1 MVRNNLFQTVRS
13 CYLSPCQVIDAVQK
27 LPNKAD
33 ADACIG
39 IERGLDKLLRGW
51 PMVDGGGDSGLVV
64 GSAQVGWG
72 ADLRDLGLDRKE
84 VLERLKK
91 CHVQMSKRIA
101 DSGRISEGKLRKAC
115 TQADA
120 ALGPLSAMLQSAD
133 GNFQQTMRGSAA
145 NLASLQSTMQVQLGA
160 VDTLVANN
168 LGSPL
173 DVKLVA
179 LSHALSAKIQYFVA
193 VYAALT
199 FYRTAE
205 TWKPNSKTG
214 AKNKQSL
221 AAALTSLNSED
232 RVVACELEYSH
243 KIVAQMRKD
252 MQVPARKLK
261 PATSVAA
268 SGPAPGEA
276 ETIAPTMASGQSS
289 GALLQ
294 MPTTLPEE
302 VPGEVTGSPLC
313 SPAEGSARGLG
324 DEGND
329 AMDEVSDVDTDDEK
343 GDEDQSEEW
352 EGCWLPRVPVAKGG
366 QETDEKDGKKATGA
380 KRSRRAALKEQ
391 RQDLQ
396 AAFKKG
402 KKH

>member
-1 MVRNNLFQTVRS
+1 
-13 CYLSPCQVIDAVQK
+13 
-27 LPNKAD
+27 
-33 ADACIG
+33 
-39 IERGLDKLLRGW
+39 
-51 PMVDGGGDSGLVV
+51 
-64 GSAQVGWG
+64 
-72 ADLRDLGLDRKE
+72 
-84 VLERLKK
+84 
-91 CHVQMSKRIA
+91 
-101 DSGRISEGKLRKAC
+101 
-115 TQADA
+115 
-120 ALGPLSAMLQSAD
+120 
-133 GNFQQTMRGSAA
+133 
-145 NLASLQSTMQVQLGA
+145 
-160 VDTLVANN
+160 
-168 LGSPL
+168 
-173 DVKLVA
+173 
-179 LSHALSAKIQYFVA
+179 
-193 VYAALT
+193 
-199 FYRTAE
+199 
-205 TWKPNSKTG
+205 
-214 AKNKQSL
+214 
-221 AAALTSLNSED
+221 LTSLNSED

-329 AMDEVSDVDTDDEK
+329 AKGEEDDEEEEEEEK
-343 GDEDQSEEW
+343 GEEDQSDEW
-352 EGCWLPRVPVAKGG
+352 QGCWLPPVRGAKGG